1 MRARLQLGDLAA
13 FERDCAGSVGKHDA
27 RRRNNSARNRKAHK
41 RFTMYGPRPRAMTL
55 LEVIVAI
62 TLISMLLGSMSAFF
76 WQVVHARDQAAMVAD
91 RMQISRQVLDKIAA
105 ELRSCVGATQIGFP
119 IEQRLVEQ
127 EYLMNEEDIVRPD
140 DVTQTTGSTTTPGQ
154 ESGEGEATSP
164 AEILRQLAENKTDSG
179 AVPLLIGN
187 RRNISFLTAR
197 LPEEHQYQFRS
208 PDEQPP
214 PAQHDL
220 TQISYWLWVDQQ
232 QTDESGNP
240 LIGGIMRTE
249 KKTLNQY
256 LVEYDDPLDIRND
269 LWSPELGYI
278 EFRYFDG
285 VEWDTKW
292 DVTKG
297 NSLPQLIQVTVGFEP
312 CSADELQDRD
322 LDDYPLADYPYG
334 DDQPHPDR
342 YSVIVRIPAADKFFS
357 SRVNKQINQGFS
369 EQLLGSEEG
378 F

>member
-1 MRARLQLGDLAA
+1 MTARLPSDHP
-13 FERDCAGSVGKHDA
+13 D
-27 RRRNNSARNRKAHK
+27 RRFGTTRRL
-41 RFTMYGPRPRAMTL
+41 YPRRGRALTL
-55 LEVIVAI
+55 LEVLVAI
-62 TLISMLLGSMSAFF
+62 ALISMLLGSMSAFF
-76 WQVVHARDQAAMVAD
+76 WQVIQTRDQAAMIAD
-91 RMQISRQVLDKIAA
+91 RMQIARQVLDKIGT
-105 ELRSCVGATQIGFP
+105 ELRSCVGATEIGFP
-119 IEQRLVEQ
+119 IEQRLVED
-127 EYLMNEEDIVRPD
+127 EYLENDEDIVRPD
-140 DVTQTTGSTTTPGQ
+140 EIVETASPT
-154 ESGEGEATSP
+154 ESEGADPNDSQSTSP
-164 AEILRQLAENKTDSG
+164 TEILTQLAQNKTDTG
-179 AVPLLIGN
+179 AVPLLIGS

-197 LPEEHQYQFRS
+197 LPAEEQYQFRS

-232 QTDESGNP
+232 QTDDAGNP

-297 NSLPQLIQVTVGFEP
+297 NSLPQLIQVTVGFES
-312 CSADELQDRD
+312 CTQDEMQDRD
-322 LDDYPLADYPYG
+322 LDDYPLIDYPYG
-334 DDQPHPDR
+334 DDKPHPDR
-342 YSVIVRIPAADKFFS
+342 YSIIVRIPAADKLYS
-357 SRVNKQINQGFS
+357 SRVNKQFNQGMS
-369 EQLLGSEEG
+369 EQLLDTEEG